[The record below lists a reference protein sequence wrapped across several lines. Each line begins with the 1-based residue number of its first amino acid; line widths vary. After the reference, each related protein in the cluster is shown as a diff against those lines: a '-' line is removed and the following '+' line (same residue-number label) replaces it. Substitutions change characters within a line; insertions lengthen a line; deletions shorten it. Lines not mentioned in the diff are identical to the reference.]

1 MDLQKLDSKDYLTK
15 DYDFWKNY
23 RQNLTESLGED
34 KKIEKTVENIAQMAK
49 EIGIKP
55 TARYFDISPA
65 SVRNYMKKVSQED

>member
-1 MDLQKLDSKDYLTK
+1 MDLQKLDSKDY
-15 DYDFWKNY
+15 DFWKNY
-23 RQNLTESLGED
+23 RRNLTESLGED